1 MLQKVY
7 NLVPGTNFEVV
18 PNQNSIYPHL
28 NLVHSTN
35 LIFKDTG
42 WKLVQYHRQWVR
54 TLSDDTPAP
63 VLHATTLENIFVII
77 PVVVDFQV

>member
-54 TLSDDTPAP
+54 TLSGNNS